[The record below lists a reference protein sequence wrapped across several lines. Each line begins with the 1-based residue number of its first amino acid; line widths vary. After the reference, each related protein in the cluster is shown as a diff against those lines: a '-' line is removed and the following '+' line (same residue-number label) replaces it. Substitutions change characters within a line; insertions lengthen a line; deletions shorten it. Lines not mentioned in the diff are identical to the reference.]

1 MTAVASGEKPNYH
14 VTLSDGVTTIGLL
27 LDNIGGIRQLP
38 RGSGVARQ
46 SLAQNTW
53 DGGRGGVSFGSD
65 KTRYYDGLAFSLLE
79 GYLFNPPLATYGTGH
94 RNQTQAMPGNV
105 TWKAL
110 TTSTP
115 YLATSFT
122 PSASYTSA
130 KVYLWLRRVGTPAT
144 LTVELCADNSGVP
157 GTVLQTATVT
167 TSTITDVLSVLQAFS
182 VAQSLTGGTTY
193 WLKVYDTSSATA
205 NHWEIGTDASGSGK
219 ESSNGTTWSATTS
232 FYYRVV
238 DGATAPKT
246 AFFFEYK
253 RQLYYVT
260 KPGSGAAS
268 LYMNGDRGVATGTQS
283 GTTLQDTSKS
293 WTTNEWAGCVV
304 LNTSTNEYK
313 TIASNT
319 ANTLTISG
327 TWTGT
332 PVAATSEYVIVGSNK
347 WTGVSVTLA
356 APVTDVVVSGNIVYF
371 AMGDSTNVRRYR
383 EYNNTGTWTREDADD
398 GTNKATLLITG
409 YNSSGVFSVL
419 KANNDTSA
427 IAEAA
432 STSTWGTDLTFG
444 TATQI
449 GDLDSRINSLAY
461 YDSTWWIGKEDGLFK
476 ISSGKAVPMLNAMK
490 TVRDEN
496 NCLNMSGWNTNLY
509 FSFQTGWERL
519 YSTTID
525 DIGPNRDG
533 GMPSNRVGVVA
544 DFMPVLQRGYVA
556 YDGGDSNYSCVMAT
570 TAPGGSW
577 HELYRS
583 NEAGARITS
592 VFYQHIPNLINRL
605 WVWQGADV
613 LWLATS
619 DDTHNPLNDSQMLY
633 AHEGYIVTAWYD
645 ESVDLDH
652 FYDKLRMFTK
662 NLVSG
667 GARRVEVDYQVD
679 GAGDGDTWNR
689 SNVDYSTSPYQTENV
704 GNGAVTGWRIR
715 LRLRF
720 LSSAQ
725 ATPVVITSMDIRQNV
740 VNEALYDYIIDIRE
754 EDRLMLLNGADET
767 ATAISVINQ
776 LTQWQQQADP
786 LTMTC
791 VVPSFSSA
799 TGNIDPISLVPLS
812 WNPKNTSM
820 AGSITFKVIDR
831 SISCKI
837 ISDGSTLT
845 VDETKTLT
853 VLGCLQVDGVLV
865 NNGAVYVT

>member
-1 MTAVASGEKPNYH
+1 
-14 VTLSDGVTTIGLL
+14 
-27 LDNIGGIRQLP
+27 
-38 RGSGVARQ
+38 
-46 SLAQNTW
+46 
-53 DGGRGGVSFGSD
+53 
-65 KTRYYDGLAFSLLE
+65 
-79 GYLFNPPLATYGTGH
+79 
-94 RNQTQAMPGNV
+94 
-105 TWKAL
+105 
-110 TTSTP
+110 
-115 YLATSFT
+115 
-122 PSASYTSA
+122 
-130 KVYLWLRRVGTPAT
+130 VGTPAT